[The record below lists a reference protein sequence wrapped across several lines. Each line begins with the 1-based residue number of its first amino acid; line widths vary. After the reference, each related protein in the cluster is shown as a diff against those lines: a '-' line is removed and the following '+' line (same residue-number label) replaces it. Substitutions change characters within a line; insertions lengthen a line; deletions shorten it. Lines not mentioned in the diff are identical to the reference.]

1 LTRWTASDRRLS
13 ILPVPV
19 LRDLKKL
26 ATEVVREDS
35 AKPPMARK
43 VHLSFAK
50 FEPLVGP
57 SDHVAEGANHQF
69 GAV

>member
-26 ATEVVREDS
+26 AHTRAGSSSAVRVEDQGPVQFKTRGQPVRVYSVVPE
-35 AKPPMARK
+35 
-43 VHLSFAK
+43 
-50 FEPLVGP
+50 GP
-57 SDHVAEGANHQF
+57 
-69 GAV
+69 